1 MSEVCYPS
9 ALTNWLS
16 NELENPSI
24 IAKTSSVFLN
34 NNSQEMSDP
43 TVSLTKTELPCDI
56 HLVSLRVMAPKLRN
70 NSETGEGPDIRY
82 TTEILLILHKNQFD
96 CNMKIGNNMCLKN
109 SSVLRL
115 EDVFIDCSIVKAWET
130 TLFGSSIRLELQRPY
145 NVAIEPM
152 EIMTFRVYCS

>member
-24 IAKTSSVFLN
+24 ITETNFVFL
-34 NNSQEMSDP
+34 SQEMSDP

-56 HLVSLRVMAPKLRN
+56 HLVSLRVLAPKLRN
-70 NSETGEGPDIRY
+70 NSETGKGPDIRY
-82 TTEILLILHKNQFD
+82 TAEILLSLHKNQFD
-96 CNMKIGNNMCLKN
+96 CNVKIGYNTCLKN